1 MAAINLFFD
10 EVQTIPPLN
19 ENLEDYFEIETYDE
33 VHDLVP
39 NLELTHEDLI
49 DEFDDD
55 EELNKEELEPT
66 SQVQSQ

>member
-10 EVQTIPPLN
+10 EDQTIPPLD
-19 ENLEDYFEIETYDE
+19 ESLDDYFEIETYDE
-33 VHDLVP
+33 IHDLVP

-55 EELNKEELEPT
+55 DELEATIPT
-66 SQVQSQ
+66 